1 LPKGRLS
8 TRYLS
13 ASAASGNGKVLATFP
28 GFVPK
33 RLRLSKDR
41 EALDAGPLPDQIGD
55 IDGGL
60 TLGCI
65 TKCRQTSTNR
75 KRCEGLAQ
83 GSAPDA
89 VDHKDECIAL
99 MMQILTDLVLTN
111 TPLERSAPP
120 RVFWSEYPPFR
131 SPAGLRTSICNFAGR
146 KPDLRV
152 CLNRRGTWR

>member
-13 ASAASGNGKVLATFP
+13 ASAASGNGKDLATFP

-75 KRCEGLAQ
+75 KRREGLVQ

-89 VDHKDECIAL
+89 ADHKDDVHCPHDANPDGPGSHQHSFGAIRPSPSF
-99 MMQILTDLVLTN
+99 LV
-111 TPLERSAPP
+111 
-120 RVFWSEYPPFR
+120 
-131 SPAGLRTSICNFAGR
+131 
-146 KPDLRV
+146 
-152 CLNRRGTWR
+152 